1 MLDFWMALIKL
12 SSGIFEGFKIAKTL
26 QTWSKSPN
34 CFNDSGAEK
43 ERKMKECLFPPWEND
58 VTEDFFFLLR

>member
-1 MLDFWMALIKL
+1 MALIKL

-43 ERKMKECLFPPWEND
+43 EGKNERKNFECFRQ
-58 VTEDFFFLLR
+58 TYAM

>member
-26 QTWSKSPN
+26 QPWSKSPN

-43 ERKMKECLFPPWEND
+43 ERKMRERTLSVFDKLTQCDHILEG
-58 VTEDFFFLLR
+58 